1 VRSVCLTHLPTRE
14 VSLSHANARTN
25 EYGRNLAVQRY
36 LAGQKVRDIAGQLGI
51 SRATVYKWLARFR
64 AEGPAGLADRSSRP
78 RTSPRCTPLGVEL
91 AVLAARLELHA
102 GPAQLAAGLGLPA
115 STIGAVLRRWAMPHL
130 ADLDRITGE
139 LLRSRATD
147 ARYEHPR
154 PGDLL
159 HVDVKKLGR
168 IPDGGGWRL
177 AGALTAAH
185 RDHHRIPPGFDFI
198 HVAVDDH
205 SRIAYAEIHPDEKAT
220 TCAAFL
226 HRAVTWFRDR
236 HGVVVRRVLTDN
248 ARAYRIG
255 IDWAWVCHAHQL
267 KRRFIK
273 PGCPWTNGKAER
285 FNRTLLTDW
294 AYAQP
299 WYSTAQ
305 RTAAFD
311 AFLDHYNTRRAHTA
325 AGGRP
330 PISRLAA

>member
-1 VRSVCLTHLPTRE
+1 MSDALTQTRE
-14 VSLSHANARTN
+14 VSLSHANARLN
-25 EYGRNLAVQRY
+25 EYGRNLAVQRC
-36 LAGQKVRDIAGQLGI
+36 LAGQKVRDVASQFGV
-51 SRATVYKWLARFR
+51 SRTTIYKWLARFD
-64 AEGPAGLADRSSRP
+64 AEGPQGLVDRSSRP
-78 RTSPRCTPLGVEL
+78 KTTPRRTPLRVEL
-91 AVLAARLELHA
+91 QILLARLEHHA
-102 GPAQLAAGLGLPA
+102 GPVQLAAELGLPA

-130 ADLDRITGE
+130 LDLDRITGE

-177 AGALTAAH
+177 DGPTIPGH
-185 RDHHRIPPGFDFI
+185 RNKAKPGQTGTDFI

-205 SRIAYAEIHPDEKAT
+205 SRVAYAEILPDERVQ

-226 HRAVTWFRDR
+226 HRAVTWFREQ
-236 HGVVVRRVLTDN
+236 HGVTIRRLLTDN
-248 ARAYRIG
+248 ALPYRVG
-255 IDWAWVCHAHQL
+255 TDWIWVCHALQL

-273 PGCPWTNGKAER
+273 PGHPWTNGKAER
-285 FNRTLLTDW
+285 FNRTMLTDW

-299 WYSTAQ
+299 WFSTAE

-311 AFLDHYNTRRAHTA
+311 AFLDRYNTRRGHTA

-330 PISRLAA
+330 PITRLAA

>member
-1 VRSVCLTHLPTRE
+1 VAHR
-14 VSLSHANARTN
+14 NARLN
-25 EYGRNLAVQRY
+25 EYGRLLLVRRIE
-36 LAGQKVRDIAGQLGI
+36 AGQRVGDVAAQLGV
-51 SRATVYKWLARFR
+51 SRPTAYKWWARWR
-64 AEGPAGLADRSSRP
+64 AEGTAGLADRSSRP
-78 RTSPRCTPLGVEL
+78 RTSPRRTSLQVEL
-91 AVLAARLELHA
+91 NVLLARLELHA
-102 GPAQLAAGLGLPA
+102 GPVQLAVELGLPA

-130 ADLDRITGE
+130 LDLDRLTGE

-147 ARYEHPR
+147 VRYEHPR

-177 AGALTAAH
+177 DGAHDVGRQRSKHTRA
-185 RDHHRIPPGFDFI
+185 GFDYI

-205 SRIAYAEIHPDEKAT
+205 SRVAYAEIHPNENAE

-226 HRAVTWFRDR
+226 HRAASWFHDQHHVRI
-236 HGVVVRRVLTDN
+236 RRVLTDN
-248 ARAYRIG
+248 ALTYRTSH
-255 IDWAWVCHAHQL
+255 DWTWVCHALQIG
-267 KRRFIK
+267 RRFTK

-299 WYSTAQ
+299 WLSTTE

-311 AFLDHYNTRRAHTA
+311 VFLDRYNTRRGHTA
-325 AGGRP
+325 TAGRP
-330 PISRLAA
+330 PITRLTT